1 MRNRE
6 VIHLLE
12 ERSEREREKISEK
25 CLKINKNKMNE
36 KKKLKKIEKKIKH
49 FPT

>member
-12 ERSEREREKISEK
+12 ERSEREREKTSEK

-36 KKKLKKIEKKIKH
+36 KKKVEKNREKN
-49 FPT
+49 